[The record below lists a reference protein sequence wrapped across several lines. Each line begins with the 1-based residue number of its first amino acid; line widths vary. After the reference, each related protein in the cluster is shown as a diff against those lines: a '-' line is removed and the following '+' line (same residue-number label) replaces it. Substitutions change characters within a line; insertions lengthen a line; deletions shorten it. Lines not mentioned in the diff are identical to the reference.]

1 VRRKKKLGDE
11 SLNWIKDTKGS
22 SPMTSVSKK
31 ETKGESKSKRLGV
44 LKQYVSEEAE
54 VKKIKS
60 EKAPPPI
67 PDDSPTIVKRKK
79 GITHKKKEIKEK
91 ITVSE
96 KEEIKEDIKE
106 EVKEKEAVTPE
117 KEEIKKIEALE
128 KKEVTDTT
136 SMAVRSKKILL
147 YPISRLK
154 KTANGIS
161 DNFLSGIWLTGV
173 TIGLVKRSADK
184 IKKSIIGS

>member
-1 VRRKKKLGDE
+1 MHKKKKLGDE

-31 ETKGESKSKRLGV
+31 KSKSKSKSKRLGV

-60 EKAPPPI
+60 EEAPPPI
-67 PDDSPTIVKRKK
+67 PGDSATIVKRKK

-96 KEEIKEDIKE
+96 KKEVKEDIKE

-128 KKEVTDTT
+128 KKEVTDTM

-154 KTANGIS
+154 KTVNDIS

-173 TIGLVKRSADK
+173 TIGLVKRSADN